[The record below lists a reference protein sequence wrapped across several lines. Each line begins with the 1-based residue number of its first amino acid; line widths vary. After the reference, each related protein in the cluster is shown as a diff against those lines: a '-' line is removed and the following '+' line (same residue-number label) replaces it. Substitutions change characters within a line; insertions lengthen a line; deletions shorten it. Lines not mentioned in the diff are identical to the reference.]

1 MTTFADLG
9 LRPELLKAVAE
20 QGYTE
25 PTPIQVQAIPLVL
38 TGRDV
43 MGGAQ
48 TGTGKT
54 AGFALPLLQRFAQ
67 HANTSVSPARHPVRA
82 LILAPTR
89 ELAAQVEE
97 SVRAYA
103 KYTGLR
109 STVVFGGV
117 PMEPQTAELRRGVEI
132 LVATPGR
139 LLDHVQ
145 QRTLNLGQV
154 EIFVLDEADR
164 MLDMGFIPD
173 VKRIIALLI
182 GRKQNLLFSATL
194 TDEIRI
200 LAKSFLKDPVAVQV
214 APRIV
219 AAELVT
225 HVVHPV
231 TRERKR
237 ELLVHLVKARGMKQV
252 LVFVATRIGAN
263 RLAYQLNR
271 DGVHATAIHGDRTQV
286 ERMQALEDFKAGR
299 VGVLVATDVAARGL
313 DIEELPHVL
322 NFDLPNSPEDYVH
335 RIGRTGRAGTAGT
348 AISLVSPAEHERL
361 AEIERT
367 IRIRMPREVVPGFG
381 HASEAPL
388 MEPPRR
394 QQRRAADEDRLTHA
408 RRREQPARPQPAK
421 PQPAADPIFSR
432 PYEPG
437 IAAPAPQGASPGAPA
452 KRERQVAA
460 LLGGFVRKP
469 T

>member
-1 MTTFADLG
+1 LTTFADLG

-25 PTPIQVQAIPLVL
+25 PTPIQVQAIPHVL
-38 TGRDV
+38 AGRDV

-54 AGFALPLLQRFAQ
+54 AGFTLPLLQRLAQ

-82 LILAPTR
+82 LVLAPTR

-97 SVRAYA
+97 SVRGYA

-117 PMEPQTAELRRGVEI
+117 PMDPQTAELRRGIEI

-173 VKRIIALLI
+173 VKRIIALLT

-194 TDEIRI
+194 TDDIRS

-214 APRIV
+214 APRIA

-225 HVVHPV
+225 HLVHPV
-231 TRERKR
+231 ARERKR
-237 ELLVHLVKARGMKQV
+237 ELLVHLVKSRSMKQV

-271 DGVHATAIHGDRTQV
+271 EGVHATAIHGDRTQV

-361 AEIERT
+361 TEIEKT

-388 MEPPRR
+388 MEPPRKR
-394 QQRRAADEDRLTHA
+394 ERRPADEDRLTHA
-408 RRREQPARPQPAK
+408 RRREPPAK
-421 PQPAADPIFSR
+421 AATDPIFSR

-437 IAAPAPQGASPGAPA
+437 VAPPAPPAATPGAPA
-452 KRERQVAA
+452 KREQQVAA
-460 LLGGFVRKP
+460 LLGGFGRKP

>member
-1 MTTFADLG
+1 LTTFADLG

-25 PTPIQVQAIPLVL
+25 PTPIQVQAIPHVL
-38 TGRDV
+38 AGRDV

-54 AGFALPLLQRFAQ
+54 AGFTLPLLQRLVH

-97 SVRAYA
+97 SVRGYA

-145 QRTLNLGQV
+145 QRTLNLAQV

-194 TDEIRI
+194 TDDIRL
-200 LAKSFLKDPVAVQV
+200 LAKSFLRDPVAVQV
-214 APRIV
+214 APKLA

-231 TRERKR
+231 ARERKR
-237 ELLVHLVKARGMKQV
+237 ELLVHLVKSRGMKQV

-271 DGVHATAIHGDRTQV
+271 EGVHATAIHGDRTQV

-313 DIEELPHVL
+313 DIEDLPHVL

-361 AEIERT
+361 AEIEKT

-394 QQRRAADEDRLTHA
+394 QQRRAADEDRLTHG
-408 RRREQPARPQPAK
+408 RRREQPAK
-421 PQPAADPIFSR
+421 PQAPADPIFSR

-437 IAAPAPQGASPGAPA
+437 VAPPAPQAATPGAPA
-452 KRERQVAA
+452 KRERQIAA